1 MTSTPTDPARPAGAV
16 RRAFLGGILAALPF
30 TIVVVPFALVFGL
43 VAVEAG
49 LSLPQIMGF
58 SILVLAGASQITAV
72 QLLADGASLIVVLA
86 SALAVNL
93 RMVMYS
99 AALQPWIG
107 RASGAARAV
116 AAFFLIDQTFTLA
129 LTRYQ
134 AAPEMSMAERL
145 AFFAGTS
152 AVLALPW
159 PFFTWVGATLGRAIP
174 ESFALDFAVPIT
186 FLALVAPQLR
196 SAPHA
201 AAAGVGFVLALAF
214 AGLPSGLGLMVAAP
228 IAMAAG
234 AALEARAARR
244 RALRGAA

>member
-1 MTSTPTDPARPAGAV
+1 MTSTPTDPAAAAGAP
-16 RRAFLGGILAALPF
+16 RRAFAAGVLAALPF
-30 TIVVVPFALVFGL
+30 VIVVVPFALVFGV

-93 RMVMYS
+93 RMAMYS
-99 AALQPWIG
+99 AALTPWIG
-107 RASGAARAV
+107 RASPVARALT
-116 AAFFLIDQTFTLA
+116 AFFLIDQTFTLS
-129 LTRYQ
+129 LNRYE
-134 AAPEMSMAERL
+134 AAPDMTLAERL

-152 AVLALPW
+152 AVLAVPW
-159 PFFTWVGATLGRAIP
+159 PFFTWVGATLGRSIP

-196 SAPHA
+196 SLPHA
-201 AAAGVGFVLALAF
+201 AAAGVGFALALVF

-228 IAMAAG
+228 VAMAVGAG
-234 AALEARAARR
+234 VEARGARR
-244 RALRGAA
+244 QARAGRA